1 MQNIGFKISVLAFIS
16 GVMTACAH
24 VPILNTNNSVVKS
37 VEIFSKK
44 HNVLDLDTVLETAYQ
59 RNKQP
64 VVLAPATDSSEQY
77 FHQFP
82 NTLLESNV
90 LAFMHPV
97 ITYTNVQGEFRY
109 LVIMETAK
117 YYDGYISSCRACSSQ
132 VDILVYKKQGNQFV
146 LTGLA
151 KNQED
156 IPSSNGHLML
166 DFQKQFKE
174 NVQKFG
180 ANMMGS
186 YVYATFT
193 GAGGQEESL
202 WYGILLPDNAQPQA
216 VQIGHAG
223 GSTASFYA
231 DRPEMASTV
240 TSTLKVIQNQSVY
253 FPIEVTYIDENQP
266 KKPYKSI
273 FQYETSQQVYVE
285 KKVNWTD

>member
-1 MQNIGFKISVLAFIS
+1 MQNICSKISVIAFIC

-24 VPILNTNNSVVKS
+24 VPILNTETLVSKS
-37 VEIFSKK
+37 AERFSKK
-44 HNVLDLDTVLETAYQ
+44 NNVLNLDTVLATAYQ
-59 RNKQP
+59 RTKQP

-82 NTLLESNV
+82 NTLLEPNV
-90 LAFMHPV
+90 LAFLHP
-97 ITYTNVQGEFRY
+97 IIEYNNTQGEQRY
-109 LVIMETAK
+109 LVIMETVK
-117 YYDGYISSCRACSSQ
+117 YYDGYVSSCRACSSQ

-174 NVQKFG
+174 NVQTFG

-202 WYGILLPDNAQPQA
+202 WYGILLPENAQPQA

-240 TSTLKVIQNQSVY
+240 TSTLKVIPNQSVY
-253 FPIEVTYIDENQP
+253 FPIEVTYIDVDQP
-266 KKPYKSI
+266 KNPYKSI
-273 FQYETSQQVYVE
+273 FQYQSSQRAYVE
-285 KKVNWTD
+285 KKINWVD